1 MPVLTCRLRW
11 LVILAASLA
20 AAVQAQQAAATPDAA
35 FEAASIRPSHVTVNC
50 YGMLPPGGTHYVVTC
65 IPLRVLIAM
74 AWKIHPDNIQGG
86 DSQALNAAYDLSAVT
101 PNDQPWTQDSI
112 RPMLRQLLTER
123 FHVAVHPGTKQVSG
137 YILIVAK
144 GGSKLKPA
152 KFAAPQGQPAGQG
165 FSNSI
170 FPGYLRARGAD
181 LNVIASLLSAPAGA
195 TVVDRTDISGV
206 FDIDLHFAPQSDRE
220 STLPDFFTAVEEQLG
235 LKLQPQK
242 VTVNTLL
249 VDHADSAPTPN

>member
-1 MPVLTCRLRW
+1 
-11 LVILAASLA
+11 
-20 AAVQAQQAAATPDAA
+20 
-35 FEAASIRPSHVTVNC
+35 
-50 YGMLPPGGTHYVVTC
+50 MLPPGGTHYVVTC